1 MSIVVTGAT
10 GHLGRLVVEELLA
23 RGVPA
28 DEIVAAGRST
38 DKISDLAER
47 GVRVRV
53 IDFEDP
59 ATLRAAFAG
68 ADKVLLVSGSEV
80 GRRVAQH
87 RNAIEAAK
95 DAGVGL
101 LVYTGIANADRTSMQ
116 LAAEHQATEEAL
128 RASGVPFVLLRNGWY
143 LENYT
148 EQIPTYLRYG
158 AVLGSAGEGRVSA
171 ATRADYAGAA
181 AAVLTAEG
189 QEGRVYELG
198 GDEAF
203 TLAEVAA
210 QVAAAS
216 GKDVVYRDLP
226 VAEYAQVLVG
236 AGLPEPMAAVLADSD
251 RGVAAGDLFVGSGDL
266 GRLLGRPTTSLADAV
281 GAALR

>member
-10 GHLGRLVVEELLA
+10 GQLGRLVVEALLD

-28 DEIVAAGRST
+28 GEIVAAGRGT
-38 DKISDLAER
+38 DRIADLAER
-47 GVRVRV
+47 GVRVRA

-87 RNAIEAAK
+87 RNAIDAARE
-95 DAGVGL
+95 AGVGL
-101 LVYTGIANADRTSMQ
+101 LVYTGIANADRTSVL

-128 RASGVPFVLLRNGWY
+128 RESGVPFAVLRNGWY

-148 EQIPTYLRYG
+148 AQIPTYLEHG

-181 AAVLTAEG
+181 AAVLTGCTSWAAT
-189 QEGRVYELG
+189 GRSP
-198 GDEAF
+198 
-203 TLAEVAA
+203 
-210 QVAAAS
+210 S
-216 GKDVVYRDLP
+216 GSWPPRW
-226 VAEYAQVLVG
+226 A
-236 AGLPEPMAAVLADSD
+236 
-251 RGVAAGDLFVGSGDL
+251 R
-266 GRLLGRPTTSLADAV
+266 
-281 GAALR
+281 

>member
-1 MSIVVTGAT
+1 
-10 GHLGRLVVEELLA
+10 
-23 RGVPA
+23 
-28 DEIVAAGRST
+28 
-38 DKISDLAER
+38 
-47 GVRVRV
+47 
-53 IDFEDP
+53 
-59 ATLRAAFAG
+59 
-68 ADKVLLVSGSEV
+68 
-80 GRRVAQH
+80 
-87 RNAIEAAK
+87 
-95 DAGVGL
+95 
-101 LVYTGIANADRTSMQ
+101 
-116 LAAEHQATEEAL
+116 
-128 RASGVPFVLLRNGWY
+128 
-143 LENYT
+143 
-148 EQIPTYLRYG
+148 
-158 AVLGSAGEGRVSA
+158 
-171 ATRADYAGAA
+171 
-181 AAVLTAEG
+181 VLTAEG